1 MLTIAVCVVFNV
13 SLNFANVIV
22 LPLLLGIG
30 IDTAIHLVHRATRV
44 AKTDD
49 GPDISLLRSSAATAA
64 FYSGLTT
71 LVSFGTMAF
80 ARHQGLASLGAMLWI
95 GVFAVL
101 LVNLILIPAI
111 LSVRQTDPCQTDPR

>member
-1 MLTIAVCVVFNV
+1 
-13 SLNFANVIV
+13 V

-30 IDTAIHLVHRATRV
+30 IDTAIHLVHRANTEG
-44 AKTDD
+44 D
-49 GPDISLLRSSAATAA
+49 GVDNNKKSKVSKSMDNKSSLLQSSAASAA

-95 GVFAVL
+95 GVLVVL
-101 LVNLILIPAI
+101 LVNFILIPA
-111 LSVRQTDPCQTDPR
+111 LLGVNSSDTDQHRT